1 MKDKRILVVIPYIDS
16 VPLKGFEVLLKNHI
30 DELVRHYSVDI
41 ICLKRL
47 DGRTTDFN
55 HPNIDFT
62 SVDVNIL
69 DKIMG
74 LFLCMVHL
82 FPFQSAPFVNPKFTK
97 VLGRLVNT
105 RDYEQVLCYMSRT
118 YPALELV
125 KPKEKK
131 FSLGVYAI
139 DPLAL
144 SYYKL
149 RLSAQN
155 MMSLAYRA
163 EGWLMK
169 RLDRKIISDGHRFAL
184 ISDSDRHDYL
194 NFLGIAEKNTID
206 IVPYAVDH
214 CSDHLD
220 INNKKAGRAIV
231 TGSGNYRPNQVAL
244 QYLLKDI
251 WPLIDEDPILHLD
264 IAGKGHPKDIVD
276 LANSLKS
283 VNFLGFVANLEDEL
297 CRANFAL
304 CLVALDIGV
313 QTKVLEAMAVGTP
326 IVCSSASNKGVHGVN
341 GVHLLIA
348 DNPEEVVL
356 CIRKL
361 MANPDLFSS
370 ISTSSQ
376 NFVRSNFDWNVSSQ
390 KLIEFLSRDNQ
401 ELHFRND

>member
-1 MKDKRILVVIPYIDS
+1 MKDKRILVVIPFIDS

-41 ICLKRL
+41 ICLNRL

-55 HPNIDFT
+55 HPNIDFI
-62 SVDVNIL
+62 SVKVNII

-74 LFLCMVHL
+74 LFICIVNL
-82 FPFQSAPFVNPKFTK
+82 FPFQSAPFVNLKFTK
-97 VLGRLVNT
+97 ALGRLLNT
-105 RDYEQVLCYMSRT
+105 RDYERVICYMSRT

-125 KPKEKK
+125 KTKDTKY
-131 FSLGVYAI
+131 LRCVYAI

-149 RLSAQN
+149 RLSTKN
-155 MMSLAYRA
+155 IMSLAYRA

-169 RLDRKIISDGHRFAL
+169 RLDRSILSDGHRFAL
-184 ISDSDRHDYL
+184 ISYSDQHDYL
-194 NFLGIAEKNTID
+194 NFLGLAENNLID
-206 IVPYAVDH
+206 IVPYGVDQ

-220 INNKKAGRAIV
+220 INNKKDGRGIV

-244 QYLLKDI
+244 QYILKDI
-251 WPLIDEDPILHLD
+251 WPLIDGDPMLHLD
-264 IAGKGHPKDIVD
+264 IAGKGYSKEVFD
-276 LANSLKS
+276 LAKSLKS
-283 VNFLGFVANLEDEL
+283 VNFLGFVKNLEDEL
-297 CRANFAL
+297 CNAKFAL
-304 CLVALDIGV
+304 CLVALDVGV

-326 IVCSSASNKGVHGVN
+326 IICSSASNKGVQGVN

-348 DNPEEVVL
+348 DNPKEVVL

-370 ISTSSQ
+370 ISKNSQ
-376 NFVRSNFDWNVSSQ
+376 NFVRSNFNWNVSSQ
-390 KLIEFLSRDNQ
+390 KLIEFLSRDN
-401 ELHFRND
+401 